1 MCKINE
7 KIKVMVMSNKDN
19 FSEINLVS
27 ECVSGLHR
35 AMTSDESW
43 VMKSYAC
50 ILKGLVWL
58 QAPLTPSL
66 LL

>member
-1 MCKINE
+1 
-7 KIKVMVMSNKDN
+7 MVMSNKDN
-19 FSEINLVS
+19 FSESNLVS

-58 QAPLTPSL
+58 LAPENPNL